1 MGTAHQELGAPWA
14 ETWGGRVGAHP
25 AMDVLQA
32 GKLWRRI
39 LQPCSIPRAV
49 RLCCR
54 DTNVPAEARS
64 RLGDEVFRR
73 ARHVIGE
80 IARTEEAAKAL
91 QNKDYRTFG
100 KLMVESH
107 NSLR

>member
-1 MGTAHQELGAPWA
+1 
-14 ETWGGRVGAHP
+14 
-25 AMDVLQA
+25 MDVLQA